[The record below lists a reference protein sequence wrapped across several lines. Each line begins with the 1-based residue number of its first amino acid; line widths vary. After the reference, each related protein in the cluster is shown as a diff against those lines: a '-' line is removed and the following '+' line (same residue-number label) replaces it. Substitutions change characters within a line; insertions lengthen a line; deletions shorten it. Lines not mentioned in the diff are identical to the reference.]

1 MNNNLYFHTLFFYQN
16 SVKTILM
23 VTRLYYIIY
32 IQEGI
37 KSMKYLNDIS
47 EFVKENIVL
56 AYLLLQTIILYKFGL
71 K

>member
-1 MNNNLYFHTLFFYQN
+1 
-16 SVKTILM
+16 
-23 VTRLYYIIY
+23 
-32 IQEGI
+32 
-37 KSMKYLNDIS
+37 MKYLNDIS